1 MDTEKL
7 ITAMKAKGI
16 KAKEMQ
22 ESLGMSRTAFYRKS
36 RGISE
41 FTLSEIQKI
50 CEILQLDS
58 PVGIFFNVK
67 VS

>member
-1 MDTEKL
+1 MDAEKL
-7 ITAMKAKGI
+7 LAAMKQKGVRAKD
-16 KAKEMQ
+16 MC

-41 FTLSEIQKI
+41 FTLSEIQHI

-58 PVGIFFNVK
+58 PVGIFFSSK